1 MRVLIY
7 IFLLCFSFAAA
18 GQYYLTDEVAIWVTE
33 KSETTEFDVGWRTF
47 RSGLNI
53 EIISHREHL
62 QRIAAGW
69 WDTFN
74 IGDVALLS
82 RHYRQRPSL
91 KFVADIMNMY
101 WMDN

>member
-7 IFLLCFSFAAA
+7 IFLMFFSVAVY
-18 GQYYLTDEVAIWVTE
+18 GQYYMTDEVAIWITE
-33 KSETTEFDVGWRTF
+33 KSETREFDVGWRTF

-69 WDTFN
+69 WDTYN

-82 RHYRQRPSL
+82 RHYRPKPSL

>member
-7 IFLLCFSFAAA
+7 IFLMFFSVAVY
-18 GQYYLTDEVAIWVTE
+18 GQYYMTDEVAIWITE
-33 KSETTEFDVGWRTF
+33 KSETREFDVSWRTF

-69 WDTFN
+69 WDTYN

-82 RHYRQRPSL
+82 RHYRPKLSL

>member
-1 MRVLIY
+1 MRILIY
-7 IFLLCFSFAAA
+7 ICLMCFSLTTY
-18 GQYYLTDEVAIWVTE
+18 GQYYLTDDVAIWITDTP
-33 KSETTEFDVGWRTF
+33 ETIEFNVGWQTF

-53 EIISHREHL
+53 EVITHREHL
-62 QRIAAGW
+62 QRIIDGW
-69 WDTFN
+69 LVTHN

-91 KFVADIMNMY
+91 AFVADIMNIY

>member
-1 MRVLIY
+1 MRKLFFIG
-7 IFLLCFSFAAA
+7 LLYFSFSSY
-18 GQYYLTDEVAIWVTE
+18 GQYYLTDEVAIWITE
-33 KSETTEFDVGWRTF
+33 TPETREFNVGWQTF

-91 KFVADIMNMY
+91 AFVADIMNIY